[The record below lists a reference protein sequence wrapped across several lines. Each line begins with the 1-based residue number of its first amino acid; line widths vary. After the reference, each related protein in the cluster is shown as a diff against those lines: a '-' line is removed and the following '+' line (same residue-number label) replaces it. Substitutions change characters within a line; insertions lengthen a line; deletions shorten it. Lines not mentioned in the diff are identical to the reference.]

1 MNKPR
6 VYIYD
11 NKFVMNKLSNLSI
24 EYGTTVVTPKD
35 KIYDRF
41 LEKYLQ
47 HTIHSQYNTTK
58 SSKVPQK

>member
-35 KIYDRF
+35 KIYDRI

-47 HTIHSQYNTTK
+47 RTIHSQ
-58 SSKVPQK
+58 